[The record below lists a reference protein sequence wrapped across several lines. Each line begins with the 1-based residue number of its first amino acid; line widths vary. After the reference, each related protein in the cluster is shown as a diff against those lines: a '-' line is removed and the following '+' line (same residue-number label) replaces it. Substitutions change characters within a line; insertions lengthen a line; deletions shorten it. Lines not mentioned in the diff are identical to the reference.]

1 MMNAILFLISQAI
14 TLFGSTVVQMAIVW
28 YITVQTLSGEWV
40 ALCSICAY
48 LPQFIVSFWGGV
60 WADWYSRKFLI
71 IAADAVTAVVTLIGT
86 FCMFYINEN
95 ILLLYLLLC
104 ISLFRS
110 ACAGIQ
116 TPAVNA
122 AIVQI
127 VPKESLARFNG
138 INMTAQSVIQFTAPI
153 TAGIILSFFSL
164 RIVMFLDILTA
175 IIGIGILSK
184 VLIPEIRIKQKQ
196 SSVWLNMRSG
206 IKYMSE
212 NEIIYRILFIYSVF
226 IFLCVP
232 AGFLAGLFV
241 SRVFENSYDYL
252 TFVETAGFA
261 GMSLGGLLISVWGG
275 FSRKEKTLQSGLFIF
290 GAMTILMGIE
300 KNFMWYLCF
309 MFMYGIAMTVVQ
321 TVITTMLQEKT
332 EECIQ
337 GRVFGMISS
346 LYAGLLPTG
355 MAIFGMMADV
365 VSLQLIMIVS
375 GVVLITLSFSII
387 K

>member
-1 MMNAILFLISQAI
+1 
-14 TLFGSTVVQMAIVW
+14 
-28 YITVQTLSGEWV
+28 
-40 ALCSICAY
+40 
-48 LPQFIVSFWGGV
+48 
-60 WADWYSRKFLI
+60 
-71 IAADAVTAVVTLIGT
+71 
-86 FCMFYINEN
+86 
-95 ILLLYLLLC
+95 
-104 ISLFRS
+104 
-110 ACAGIQ
+110 
-116 TPAVNA
+116 
-122 AIVQI
+122 
-127 VPKESLARFNG
+127 
-138 INMTAQSVIQFTAPI
+138 
-153 TAGIILSFFSL
+153 
-164 RIVMFLDILTA
+164 MFLDILTA

-252 TFVETAGFA
+252 TFVEMAGFA
-261 GMSLGGLLISVWGG
+261 GMSLGGLLMSVWGG

-332 EECIQ
+332 KECIQ

-346 LYAGLLPTG
+346 LYAGLLPIG

-365 VSLQLIMIVS
+365 VSLQLIMIAS